1 MEWGVRSGGV
11 VFIDRDK
18 EVEVGFLKRFLKAIA
33 IWILESH
40 LGKKFRGCTK
50 SREKPG
56 EK

>member
-1 MEWGVRSGGV
+1 MEWGIRSGGV

-50 SREKPG
+50 SREKLG